1 MIDMYLHMLV
11 ITHYFEV
18 FKRVI
23 LSSVM
28 ALLLG
33 ACDLLDNSSDE
44 YYVDTSS
51 NTPQTPPRQRG
62 HK

>member
-1 MIDMYLHMLV
+1 ML
-11 ITHYFEV
+11 
-18 FKRVI
+18 KSVI
-23 LSSVM
+23 LSSVI
-28 ALLLG
+28 ALLVG